1 MGNLIAWMYNVTDI
15 PIVTISV
22 MKKEDAVKLFDLQNN
37 SYRNLNFIYQKCNQL
52 LCNFIFSFTGYIR
65 LKLDHEC
72 NSKDESLEN
81 QDTVLECS
89 KACREKDG
97 CKYFL
102 YGIGSKKGQCF
113 WEKTESAECT
123 EGWDNDFFDFFENL
137 GLFH

>member
-1 MGNLIAWMYNVTDI
+1 M
-15 PIVTISV
+15 
-22 MKKEDAVKLFDLQNN
+22 
-37 SYRNLNFIYQKCNQL
+37 
-52 LCNFIFSFTGYIR
+52 
-65 LKLDHEC
+65 KLDHEC

-102 YGIGSKKGQCF
+102 YGIGSKEGQCF

-123 EGWDNDFFDFFENL
+123 EGWDNDQYIFYENL